1 MDARTI
7 RLFGDQADAFTT
19 SGLQLDDG
27 MIDPCDS
34 RNVLGLLSGDCRR
47 GRRTQA
53 ASRNIRNRPFL

>member
-34 RNVLGLLSGDCRR
+34 RNVQGFCLA
-47 GRRTQA
+47 TVAEA
-53 ASRNIRNRPFL
+53 AARKLHRATFGTARF